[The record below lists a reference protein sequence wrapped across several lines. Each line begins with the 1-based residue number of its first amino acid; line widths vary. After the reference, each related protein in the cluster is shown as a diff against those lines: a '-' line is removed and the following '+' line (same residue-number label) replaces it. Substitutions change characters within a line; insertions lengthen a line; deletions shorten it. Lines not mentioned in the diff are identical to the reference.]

1 MSKDNAFDDDLTP
14 EISKS
19 QIKREMLALQALGKK
34 LTELKPAQLE
44 KMPIGECLMKA
55 VKESYN
61 IQQREAKR
69 RHLHFIGKL
78 MRAED
83 EEAIQY
89 ALDQFDSSSL
99 RYAQELHLVEVWRE
113 RLINGDTESLTAFIE
128 EKPEVN
134 VQLLRQL
141 IRNAQKD
148 LSQEKN
154 TGAAKKLFKFIR
166 TLYDDKSE
174 NESP

>member
-1 MSKDNAFDDDLTP
+1 
-14 EISKS
+14 
-19 QIKREMLALQALGKK
+19 MLALQALGKK

-166 TLYDDKSE
+166 ALYDDKSE
-174 NESP
+174 NDSP

>member
-1 MSKDNAFDDDLTP
+1 MKNDNAFDDDLNP

-19 QIKREMLALQALGKK
+19 QIKREMIALQHLGKK
-34 LTELKPAQLE
+34 LTELKPVQLE
-44 KMPIGECLMKA
+44 KMPIGEHLLKA
-55 VKESYN
+55 VQESYN
-61 IQQREAKR
+61 IQQHEAKR

-78 MRAED
+78 MRSED
-83 EEAIQY
+83 AEAIQY

-99 RYAQELHLVEVWRE
+99 RYAQEIHLIEVWRE
-113 RLINGDTESLTAFIE
+113 RLIEGDKTSLTAFIE
-128 EKPEVN
+128 EKPEAN

-154 TGAAKKLFKFIR
+154 TGAAKKLFQFIR
-166 TLYDDKSE
+166 SLYA
-174 NESP
+174 N

>member
-1 MSKDNAFDDDLTP
+1 MNRDNAFDDELPP

-19 QIKREMLALQALGKK
+19 QIKREMIALQKLGKK
-34 LTELKPAQLE
+34 LTELKPFQLD
-44 KMPIGECLMKA
+44 KMPISEDLLKA

-83 EEAIQY
+83 PEAIQY
-89 ALDQFDSSSL
+89 AMDEFDSSSL
-99 RYAQELHLVEVWRE
+99 RYAQELHLIEVWRE
-113 RLINGDTESLTAFIE
+113 RLISEGKGSLTAFIE
-128 EKPEVN
+128 EKPEAN

-148 LSQEKN
+148 ISQEKN
-154 TGAAKKLFKFIR
+154 TGAAKKLFQFIR
-166 TLYDDKSE
+166 ALYT
-174 NESP
+174 N

>member
-1 MSKDNAFDDDLTP
+1 MKNDNGFDDETP

-19 QIKREMLALQALGKK
+19 QIKREMIALQHLGKK
-34 LTELKPAQLE
+34 LTELKPVQLT
-44 KMPIGECLMKA
+44 KMPIGEELLKA
-55 VKESYN
+55 VQESYN

-69 RHLHFIGKL
+69 RHLHYIGRL

-99 RYAQELHLVEVWRE
+99 RYAQEIHLIEVWRE
-113 RLINGDTESLTAFIE
+113 RLIEGDKISLTAFIE
-128 EKPEVN
+128 EKPEAN

-154 TGAAKKLFKFIR
+154 TGAAKKLFQFIR
-166 TLYDDKSE
+166 ALYA
-174 NESP
+174 N

>member
-1 MSKDNAFDDDLTP
+1 MKNDDAFDDLPP
-14 EISKS
+14 EVSKS
-19 QIKREMLALQALGKK
+19 QIKREMIALQHLGKK
-34 LTELKPAQLE
+34 LTDLKPEQLK
-44 KMPIGECLMKA
+44 KMPIGEDLLKA
-55 VKESYN
+55 VQESAN

-78 MRAED
+78 MRSED
-83 EEAIQY
+83 AEAIQY

-99 RYAQELHLVEVWRE
+99 RYAQEIHLIEVWRE
-113 RLINGDTESLTAFIE
+113 RLIAGDKTSLTAFIE
-128 EKPEVN
+128 EKPN
-134 VQLLRQL
+134 VDVQSLRQL

-166 TLYDDKSE
+166 ALYD
-174 NESP
+174 N